1 MSPAY
6 PIRPVSEAEFT
17 AFYAV
22 MEHAFNATYRTDE
35 ELRHDLAVL
44 EFDRTLAA
52 FDGAD
57 LVGTATAFTFRMSV
71 PGDCAT
77 VAGAQP
83 ARAAC
88 HGCGSP
94 RPGTQRPSW
103 PRSTLACWTAGP
115 A

>member
-1 MSPAY
+1 MSPDY

-17 AFYAV
+17 AFHAV
-22 MEHAFNATYRTDE
+22 MEQAFNATYPTDE
-35 ELRHDLAVL
+35 ELRHDLAVF

-77 VAGAQP
+77 VAGVTAVGSGASAFRQQP
-83 ARAAC
+83 AALRD
-88 HGCGSP
+88 
-94 RPGTQRPSW
+94 R
-103 PRSTLACWTAGP
+103 
-115 A
+115 